1 MLYIVSL
8 LLPAWRR
15 RKRIYEKRAKTE
27 VGGFG
32 RTWLTKWRDV
42 YDRMLAETGNTAN
55 CPAEACADKTERLA
69 TPPDHASMEREPCK
83 HRPRTTQAWQTGR
96 ICIFQNRFRYSQP
109 QQRKLLRRE
118 RLVKTHQGT
127 GEVSF
132 LTAEDKAK

>member
-42 YDRMLAETGNTAN
+42 YDRMLAETGKAPTARLKN
-55 CPAEACADKTERLA
+55 VQTKGGITTDTHAPFHPFTVVRFTCPAPNGF
-69 TPPDHASMEREPCK
+69 TPS
-83 HRPRTTQAWQTGR
+83 QGR
-96 ICIFQNRFRYSQP
+96 NLLTANRFR
-109 QQRKLLRRE
+109 
-118 RLVKTHQGT
+118 
-127 GEVSF
+127 
-132 LTAEDKAK
+132 